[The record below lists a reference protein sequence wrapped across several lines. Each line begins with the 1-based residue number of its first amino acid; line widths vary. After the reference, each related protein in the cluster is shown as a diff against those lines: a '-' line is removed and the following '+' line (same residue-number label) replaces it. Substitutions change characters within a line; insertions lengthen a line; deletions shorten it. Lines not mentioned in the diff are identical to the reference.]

1 MIFLQDI
8 SLTQFRN
15 YLSQHFSFTEK
26 IIGISGAN
34 GSGKTNLLDAIHFLC
49 FTKSYFSKSDT
60 QSVYSNTAG
69 FRIEGN
75 IEKNNLINNLT
86 CILRE
91 NNKKEFQLN
100 KENYKKFSEHIGK
113 FPCVFIAPDDVQII
127 TEGSEARR
135 HFLDALLSQLNHG
148 YLQYLI
154 DHKKILD
161 ERNSLLKSAAERN
174 YFDEELLNILDE
186 QLIKNG
192 EQIFNARKTFLE
204 TFLPQVQKEY
214 LTISESNDD
223 VDLNYFSQ
231 LINVSFREL
240 LKENRQRDLYL
251 QRTGCG
257 VHKDDIEIQM
267 QQLPFKNIASQGQ
280 RKSLLF
286 ALKLAEYNILKEKKG
301 FAPLLLLDDIFEK
314 LDAQR
319 MHNLLQKVC
328 KEEQTQVFITDTHKE
343 RLQKAF
349 EDLQV
354 NYQLIELTSS

>member
-15 YLSQHFSFTEK
+15 YFSQHFSFNEK
-26 IIGISGAN
+26 IVGICGAN
-34 GSGKTNLLDAIHFLC
+34 GSGKTNLLDAIYYLC
-49 FTKSYFSKSDT
+49 FTKSYFSKSDA
-60 QSVYSNTAG
+60 QSVYQNAAG

-75 IEKNNLINNLT
+75 VIKNDAPNNLV

-127 TEGSEARR
+127 TEGSETRR

-148 YLQYLI
+148 YLQHLI
-154 DHKKILD
+154 DYKKIID

-174 YFDEELLNILDE
+174 YFDVELLNVLDE

-192 EQIFNARKTFLE
+192 EQIFTARKTFLKF
-204 TFLPQVQKEY
+204 FLPQVQKEY
-214 LTISESNDD
+214 LTISESNDA
-223 VDLNYFSQ
+223 VVLNYFSQ
-231 LINVSFREL
+231 LSNVSFKKL

-251 QRTGCG
+251 QRTGVG

-286 ALKLAEYNILKEKKG
+286 ALKLAEFNILKEKKG

-319 MHNLLQKVC
+319 MHNLLKKVC
-328 KEEQTQVFITDTHKE
+328 KEEQTPVFITDTHKE

-349 EDLQV
+349 EDLEV
-354 NYQLIELTSS
+354 NYQLIELTFA